1 MKKQVWVYGLICG
14 AIVSVTMAIGMI
26 TASRS
31 GGDKVGSNTMMVIG
45 YLSMLIAF
53 SLIFVAVKT
62 YRDKQA
68 NGVISFG
75 KALGMGLLIV
85 LIASTMYVLTWAFV
99 HHNYMPDFMDK
110 YAAATLEKAKATTTP
125 EEFTRLSTEME
136 EYKALYKSPVGF
148 ALMSYAEIVP
158 MGLLV
163 SLIAA
168 LVLKR
173 KRVPSMGESRTE

>member
-1 MKKQVWVYGLICG
+1 MKKHVLTYGLICG
-14 AIVSVTMAIGMI
+14 AIVSLTMAIGMI
-26 TASRS
+26 TANNS
-31 GGDKVGSNTMMVIG
+31 GTDKLGSNTMMIIG

-85 LIASTMYVLTWAFV
+85 LIASTMYVVTWAIV
-99 HHNYMPDFMDK
+99 HNTVMPDFMDK
-110 YAAATLEKAKATTTP
+110 YAAATLEKARATATP
-125 EEFTRLSTEME
+125 EEFSSMSKEME
-136 EYKALYKSPVGF
+136 EYKAMYKSPAGF
-148 ALMSYAEIVP
+148 ALMTYAEIVP
-158 MGLLV
+158 VGLIV
-163 SLIAA
+163 SLITA

-173 KRVPSMGESRTE
+173 SPKPSLA